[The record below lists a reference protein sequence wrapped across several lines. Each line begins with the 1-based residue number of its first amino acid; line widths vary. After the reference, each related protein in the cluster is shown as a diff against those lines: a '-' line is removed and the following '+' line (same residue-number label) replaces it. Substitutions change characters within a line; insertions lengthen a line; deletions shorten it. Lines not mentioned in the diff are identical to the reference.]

1 MTNSSVLT
9 ASGILAMI
17 SFSVLFQSCSQQQ
30 DSPKITA
37 QYYKEQYKHLR
48 EGEEHE
54 EHGIKEI
61 TKWLSEMR
69 VNPAT
74 GTIDINDIYRARTQ
88 AMQMR
93 SNNANKQSGLNLEW
107 ENLGPDNVGG
117 RTRAMMIDR
126 TNPQHLIV
134 GSVTGGLFVSTDGA
148 LNWTEHP
155 ENSKFLS
162 TSISS
167 IVQAANGDI
176 YVGTGEIFVYT
187 QPNTDGHVGGG
198 VYKSTDGGNTFNLLP
213 ATQPIANSTS
223 NTWAYV
229 SKLAADPYD
238 GNKIYAATN
247 GGLYYT
253 LDGGDNWNAVQGIGS
268 ADNNRPSR
276 DVKISTEGLVVAEI
290 NKKFYRSTNGV
301 DFQLGS
307 GVNGFPATNVRRIEF
322 AISPQDPKYVYA
334 AIANS
339 SDGLR
344 GIYRSIDGGVNWTP
358 YSQENSSVFNPLGQ
372 QGEYNIAFAINP
384 NNKNEVI
391 IGGQLECWKGGLDV
405 GWDMVAYWI
414 PETATNP
421 YYIHADMHFAVY
433 DPSNP
438 DVLYVCSDGGVSKST
453 NASQQFPTF
462 TPRNK
467 DYITTQF
474 YDMAASRSG
483 EVMAGAQDNGTVYI
497 DYNGNTIRT
506 GLDVRGGD
514 GGYCAISQLDPEI
527 IFSEIQYGALSRS
540 LNRGGSFGSMWDDY
554 ARGLGAGEPGFC
566 QFIAPYDLWEEKLI
580 TVDSI
585 VIDTLTSL
593 PDTFTTIKNIGYM
606 VFGANGRIMITPDAL
621 DKGGVYWYSRTVS
634 GAVSAVTPT
643 PSGNFYIGTS
653 SGNLYHVTGIRTATY
668 NRQNNTVTGI
678 TVTQIRNSTQWPNT
692 TNARYISSIG
702 VDPQNEAHI
711 VVSFGGYGLNN
722 NLFVSEDA
730 LAGTPIF
737 TSAQGDL
744 PKMPIY
750 AAIIDKYNPDN
761 LIVGTDFG
769 LWSSTDEGATWTQ
782 ELNGIYNTPV
792 YGLHQQPLYN
802 EDCYVLYVATYG
814 RGMFRSTT
822 LTSLNNSGCNLVS
835 SVAEV
840 KPTAVASMNIYPNP
854 AISDVRIDFELAQ
867 SGNVLL
873 RVFDMSGRA
882 MLTKN
887 YGSKS
892 NGKVSLQANVSSL
905 SAGTYIAAIQTPD
918 GLVTRRLVVA
928 K

>member
-1 MTNSSVLT
+1 MTKPTVMSVN
-9 ASGILAMI
+9 GILAII
-17 SFSVLFQSCSQQQ
+17 SFAVLFNSCSQQQ
-30 DSPKITA
+30 ESPKITA
-37 QYYKEQYKHLR
+37 QYYKDQYKDVH
-48 EGEEHE
+48 EGE
-54 EHGIKEI
+54 EHGIKEV
-61 TKWLSEMR
+61 TKWLTEMR

-74 GTIDINDIYRARTQ
+74 GTLDLNDIYRARLQ

-93 SNNANKQSGLNLEW
+93 TNSANKRSGLNLEW

-117 RTRAMMIDR
+117 RTRALMIDR
-126 TNPQHLIV
+126 NNPQHLIV
-134 GSVTGGLFVSTDGA
+134 GSVTGGLFVSYDGA

-155 ENSKFLS
+155 DNAKFLS

-167 IVQAANGDI
+167 IIQAANGDV
-176 YVGTGEIFVYT
+176 YVATGETFVYT
-187 QPNTDGHVGGG
+187 QPNTSGHIGGG
-198 VYKSTDGGNTFNLLP
+198 VYKSVDGGNTFDLLP
-213 ATQPIANSTS
+213 ATQPIANSTG

-253 LDGGDNWNAVQGIGS
+253 LDGGTNWNAVQGIAS
-268 ADNNRPSR
+268 ADNNRASR

-290 NKKFYRSTNGV
+290 NRKYYRSTNGV
-301 DFQLGS
+301 NFQLGS
-307 GVNGFPATNVRRIEF
+307 GTNGFPSTNVSRIEF
-322 AISPQDPKYVYA
+322 AISPQDPNYVYA
-334 AIANS
+334 AIANG

-344 GIYRSIDGGVNWTP
+344 GIYRSIDAGVNWAP
-358 YSQENSSVFNPLGQ
+358 YSQENSSVFNPLGE

-384 NNKNEVI
+384 SNKNEVV

-405 GWDMVAYWI
+405 GWDMIAYWV
-414 PETATNP
+414 PEVPTNP
-421 YYIHADMHFAVY
+421 YYIHADMHFAIF

-438 DVLYVCSDGGVSKST
+438 DVLYVCSDGGVHKST

-474 YDMAASRSG
+474 YDMAANPSG

-497 DYNGNTIRT
+497 DYEGNTVRS

-514 GGYCAISQLDPEI
+514 GGYCAISKLDRQI

-554 ARGLGAGEPGFC
+554 ARGLGAGSPGFS
-566 QFIAPYDLWEEKLI
+566 QFIAPYDLWEEVI
-580 TVDSI
+580 TNIDSI
-585 VIDTLTSL
+585 VIDSITSL
-593 PDTFTTIKNIGYM
+593 PDTFTTTINKGYM
-606 VFGANGRIMITPDAL
+606 VFGASGRIMITPDAL
-621 DKGGVYWYSRTVS
+621 DKGAVYWYSKSVS

-643 PSGNFYIGTS
+643 PSGDFYIGTS

-668 NRQNNTVTGI
+668 NRQNNTSSGI
-678 TVTQIRNSTQWPNT
+678 TVTQIRNSTQWPST
-692 TNARYISSIG
+692 SNARYISSVG

-711 VVSFGGYGLNN
+711 VVTFGGYGLNN
-722 NLFVSEDA
+722 NVFVSDDA
-730 LAGTPIF
+730 LASSPVF
-737 TSAQGDL
+737 RSAQGDL
-744 PKMPIY
+744 PNMPVY
-750 AAIIDKYNPDN
+750 AGIIDKYNPSN
-761 LIVGTDFG
+761 IILGTDFG

-792 YGLHQQPLYN
+792 YGLHQQPLYS

-822 LTSLNNSGCNLVS
+822 LTTQNSSTCNLSTNVEDVKPASELSLNV
-835 SVAEV
+835 
-840 KPTAVASMNIYPNP
+840 YPNP
-854 AISDVRIDFELAQ
+854 AANDLHIDFNMAQ
-867 SGNVLL
+867 SGKVSL
-873 RVFDMSGRA
+873 RVFDLMGRA
-882 MLTKN
+882 LVTKN
-887 YGSKS
+887 YGSKAKG
-892 NGKVSLQANVSSL
+892 NVSLLTNVSSL
-905 SAGTYIAAIQTPD
+905 SAGVYVVAVQTPS
-918 GLVTRRLVVA
+918 GLVARQFVVS